1 MKKKFSPIMIVH
13 LVLLILMILFNA
25 FTAIMILSGSG
36 VESPSS
42 AELLSIYL
50 YGIISILN
58 IIAFVCGVFYLLR
71 RYSKQAAG
79 LYKAFMLLFF
89 IIQLLY
95 IWLNIHSNS
104 YAQFHNFVPSVILA
118 SLRAIFFLIFG
129 FWKDLGKRNTW
140 IIFGVY
146 FAMNIITMFLFSDV
160 SYVTLFIVISK
171 LSGLLKD
178 GTIGLA
184 IRGKYADKDARGT
197 K

>member
-1 MKKKFSPIMIVH
+1 MKKKLSPIMIVH
-13 LVLLILMILFNA
+13 LVLLILMILFNT
-25 FTAIMILSGSG
+25 FSAIMILNGG
-36 VESPSS
+36 GAESPSS
-42 AELLSIYL
+42 AEQLSIYL

-58 IIAFVCGVFYLLR
+58 IIAFVCGIVYLLK
-71 RYSKQAAG
+71 RYSKQGAA

-95 IWLNIHSNS
+95 IWLNIQSNS
-104 YAQFHNFVPSVILA
+104 YAHLNNFVPSVILA
-118 SLRAIFFLIFG
+118 SLRAIFFLVFA
-129 FWKDLGKRNTW
+129 FWKNLGKRNTW

-146 FAMNIITMFLFSDV
+146 FAMNIISMLLFSDS
-160 SYVTLFIVISK
+160 SYVTLYIIISS
-171 LSGLLKD
+171 LSGLVKD